1 MKPITGYLALI
12 FLTSAGSVIAQT
24 TSAPGVATS
33 RPALSAAEIAK
44 IAEKINASGIRR
56 GSGAFNITPEEKA
69 RVDAGTARFN
79 ELNHAGTEALHLKNF
94 AAAEADYREMI
105 QIQSLVND
113 YYGLGEALAGQGR
126 MAEAIAAYK
135 TAVYWPLNTNSE
147 AIAISQARGNKS
159 NLRGCCNGTD
169 AVAWLKY
176 ALLLSQ
182 AGQNAEAFSV
192 YSQAMCQVNDP
203 DRSGIT
209 LFSAGGPQSPSEFQS
224 AAHIA
229 LGLLTGGMLTD
240 REQAMTEFDQALRL
254 APDAAV
260 TNYYY
265 GYGWQRLDPK
275 SQTRTAN
282 ALQAKA
288 ALTKAAASE
297 DDNIKKAAE
306 DAMKR
311 MP

>member
-1 MKPITGYLALI
+1 MKPITLCFALASLAS
-12 FLTSAGSVIAQT
+12 TSPCVAQAST
-24 TSAPGVATS
+24 VPNAAVS

-44 IAEKINASGIRR
+44 MLSGVHS
-56 GSGAFNITPEEKA
+56 GHGAFNITPEEQAREKA
-69 RVDAGTARFN
+69 GMAETN
-79 ELNHAGTEALHLKNF
+79 ELDHAGKEALRNKNF
-94 AAAEADYREMI
+94 VLAETNYRELI
-105 QIQSLVND
+105 QMGTLDFYS
-113 YYGLGEALAGQGR
+113 YYGLGEALAGQGKV
-126 MAEAIAAYK
+126 AEAIAAYK
-135 TAVYWPLNTNSE
+135 TAIYWPLNNSPE
-147 AIAISQARGNKS
+147 AIAASRAIENKP
-159 NLRGCCNGTD
+159 NLRGCCGGMD

-182 AGQNAEAFSV
+182 TGQNTEAFSV
-192 YSQAMCQVNDP
+192 YSQAIRQVNDP
-203 DRSGIT
+203 DHSGIT

-224 AAHIA
+224 AVHIA

-240 REQAMTEFDQALRL
+240 HEQAMNEFDQALRL

-275 SQTRTAN
+275 SPTKTAN
-282 ALQAKA
+282 ASQAKA

-297 DDNIKKAAE
+297 DDNIKKAAAE
-306 DAMKR
+306 AMKR